1 VAEFLGWGLV
11 KHRPETFEPLPAADT
26 GADRGILRPSPAVR
40 VIMLVLALI
49 WTQFPL
55 GGGARAEG
63 GHELALC
70 CAWGKAMD
78 DGRLSYSVAAT
89 DHASADVIRQAV
101 REWDANLP
109 GLELVEGAVGGVDIA
124 ITFDAEPGRTE
135 GQAVTSFTQA
145 GLIRRVDI
153 GIQGGPAPGNAGGL
167 LQIAKHEFGHAL
179 GLGHAN
185 FEGNLM
191 SKAVSPQPQP
201 LEPCVISAVLEANHW
216 RLADL
221 GLRDLGRPERPR
233 VSGVSC

>member
-11 KHRPETFEPLPAADT
+11 KHRPETFEPLPAAGT
-26 GADRGILRPSPAVR
+26 GADRGGLRPSPVVR
-40 VIMLVLALI
+40 VFMLVLALI
-49 WTQFPL
+49 LTQVPV

-70 CAWGKAMD
+70 CAWGKAID
-78 DGRLSYSVAAT
+78 DGQLSYSVAA
-89 DHASADVIRQAV
+89 DEISAEVIRQAV

-109 GLELVEGAVGGVDIA
+109 GLDLVERPVGAVDIA
-124 ITFDAEPGRTE
+124 ITFEAEPGRTE

-179 GLGHAN
+179 GLGHAD

-191 SKAVSPQPQP
+191 SKAVSPQPHP
-201 LEPCVISAVLEANHW
+201 IEPCVVSAVVEANHW
-216 RLADL
+216 RLGDV
-221 GLRDLGRPERPR
+221 GLRRLGRPERPR
-233 VSGVSC
+233 VSDVSC

>member
-11 KHRPETFEPLPAADT
+11 KHRPETFEPLPAAGT
-26 GADRGILRPSPAVR
+26 GADRGGLGPSPVVR
-40 VIMLVLALI
+40 VFMLVLALI
-49 WTQFPL
+49 LTQLPV

-70 CAWGKAMD
+70 CAWGKAID
-78 DGRLSYSVAAT
+78 DGQLSYSVAAADT
-89 DHASADVIRQAV
+89 ASADVIRQAV

-109 GLELVEGAVGGVDIA
+109 GLDLVEGAVGAVDIA
-124 ITFDAEPGRTE
+124 ITFDTEPGRTE

-185 FEGNLM
+185 YEGNLM
-191 SKAVSPQPQP
+191 SPAVSPDAQPVP
-201 LEPCVISAVLEANHW
+201 PCVIQGVLEANRW
-216 RLADL
+216 EMLTPQAK
-221 GLRDLGRPERPR
+221 RPSPPR
-233 VSGVSC
+233 VSQIAC